1 VRSRWVPKPFGP
13 QWLREW
19 LKRHQHPV
27 SFVLHMIGIPMTIFA
42 LGPLLW
48 DIFSWEMWGWA
59 TLLFLGGYALQYLGH
74 VIEGN
79 DMGELI
85 LLKKW
90 LGKPYVAISPRWE
103 MAATGATSS
112 HS

>member
-1 VRSRWVPKPFGP
+1 MV
-13 QWLREW
+13 
-19 LKRHQHPV
+19 
-27 SFVLHMIGIPMTIFA
+27 GIPLTMLA
-42 LGPLLW
+42 LAPLLW
-48 DIFSWEMWGWA
+48 DIFSFEMWCWA
-59 TLLFLGGYALQYLGH
+59 ALLFLGGYALQFLGH
-74 VIEGN
+74 FIEGN

-103 MAATGATSS
+103 ASAAAAATSS